1 MIEAVRIDVQ
11 EARAKMIS
19 PNAPLLVCGYEDDK
33 KFKMFNLEGAIPF
46 SHASNRAAALPT
58 PRGLRRS
65 TRTR

>member
-46 SHASNRAAALPT
+46 SEFARRLPT
-58 PRGLRRS
+58 LSKDQGIIFY
-65 TRTR
+65 